1 MCVYICIQPAGVCIG
16 EKGRASAIGRWR
28 EQGNLGTPDLVLVL
42 SCEAQWKV
50 KKREGGGGG
59 CSTGWSDSKEKGKED
74 YGLGLK
80 RSGERERGHVYTW
93 LIHNIDLL
101 HV

>member
-1 MCVYICIQPAGVCIG
+1 MSTFVYNLRASIG

-28 EQGNLGTPDLVLVL
+28 KQGNLGTPDLVLVL

-50 KKREGGGGG
+50 KKREGVGG

-80 RSGERERGHVYTW
+80 RSGERKGHVYA
-93 LIHNIDLL
+93 
-101 HV
+101 